1 MIEPVVRHVSPINVR
16 VARGCDRTPD
26 MKMTLSCQRYPW
38 SSSWV
43 NQAYRYIVDLN
54 KIDFF
59 IIIIIPMLCATL
71 TRILKMFST
80 CDDLAL
86 VLRFS
91 PRLDNQTLISIEWRL
106 SADWQE
112 LREFCLNRL
121 VNSVVVDIY
130 CNYEKLW
137 RIPWV
142 SYLHSSDYSS

>member
-1 MIEPVVRHVSPINVR
+1 
-16 VARGCDRTPD
+16 
-26 MKMTLSCQRYPW
+26 
-38 SSSWV
+38 
-43 NQAYRYIVDLN
+43 
-54 KIDFF
+54 
-59 IIIIIPMLCATL
+59 MLCATL

-137 RIPWV
+137 RIP
-142 SYLHSSDYSS
+142 